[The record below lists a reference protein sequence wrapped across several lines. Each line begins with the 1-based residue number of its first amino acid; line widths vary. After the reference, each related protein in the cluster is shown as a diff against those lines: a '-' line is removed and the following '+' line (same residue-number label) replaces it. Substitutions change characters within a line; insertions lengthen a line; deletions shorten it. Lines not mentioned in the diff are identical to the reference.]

1 MCGAFSP
8 HDRSHVFQACR
19 PSTSCRNSS
28 SLVRSPSPKPIFK
41 IYKIFKTFKILK
53 ILKVVELIFIYINQT
68 PKNSLRSPRVVG
80 CGIFTIKKQIV
91 NCLLA

>member
-41 IYKIFKTFKILK
+41 IYKIFKTFKIFK
-53 ILKVVELIFIYINQT
+53 ILKGVELIFIYNNQT
-68 PKNSLRSPRVVG
+68 PNTLYDRHELLDAGSLQSRNR
-80 CGIFTIKKQIV
+80 
-91 NCLLA
+91 L